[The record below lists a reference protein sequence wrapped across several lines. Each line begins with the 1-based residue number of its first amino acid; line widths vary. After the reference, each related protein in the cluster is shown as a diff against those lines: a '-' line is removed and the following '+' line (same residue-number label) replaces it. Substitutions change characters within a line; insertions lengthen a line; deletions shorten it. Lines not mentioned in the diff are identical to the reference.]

1 MPFDLNGLALIF
13 SRFFCFPRFFFFFFL
28 CAIADPSQLMRE
40 RNFLF
45 RRIRVVDSLLEAS

>member
-13 SRFFCFPRFFFFFFL
+13 SRFFCFPSFFL

-45 RRIRVVDSLLEAS
+45 RYIRVVDSLFEAS

>member
-13 SRFFCFPRFFFFFFL
+13 SRFFFVFLVFFFFW

-45 RRIRVVDSLLEAS
+45 RCIRVVDSLFEAS

>member
-13 SRFFCFPRFFFFFFL
+13 SRFFLFSSFFFFL

-45 RRIRVVDSLLEAS
+45 RCIRVVDSLFEAS